1 MSKDKFLNPDFKPDA
16 NTFKEIEALH
26 KEGESLSGVQLQ
38 FSDMKNANLINADLS
53 NSDLT
58 RADFSGASMYGVN
71 LEGANLFKT
80 ILEGANLKAA
90 NMKNCNM
97 LGADFSNTK
106 LNNVDWGKDNKVIN
120 EMDAENALASGD
132 VDTAKEKYK
141 ESEDIYRALKMA
153 LQKQSLGEDTGKMF
167 LREMIVKR
175 KQLPLFSP
183 LRLAHKFAH
192 LAFGYGEKIGN
203 IFYSIL
209 GVLVTCAL
217 LYGINGVDYQ
227 DRNLSFFADDIQEY
241 GYLRTFGNL
250 FYFSVVVFTTVGFGE
265 ITPTGI
271 LNKTVMIF
279 EGLSGGIIVSIF
291 IIAIY
296 RQLMDR

>member
-1 MSKDKFLNPDFKPDA
+1 MDKDKFFNPDYKPDEHTR
-16 NTFKEIEALH
+16 NEIETLH
-26 KEGESLSGVQLQ
+26 KEDISLSGVQLQ
-38 FSDMKNANLINADLS
+38 FADMKNANLTNANLS

-71 LEGANLFKT
+71 LAGANLFKT
-80 ILEGANLKAA
+80 NFEGANLKAA

-106 LNNVDWGKDNKVIN
+106 LNNVDWDEDYKVIN
-120 EMDAENALASGD
+120 EREAEEALSSGD
-132 VDTAKEKYK
+132 VDTAKEKYR
-141 ESEDIYRALKMA
+141 ESEDIYRALKIT
-153 LQKQSLGEDTGKMF
+153 LQKQSLGEDTGEMF

-192 LAFGYGEKIGN
+192 FVFGYGEKIGN
-203 IFYSIL
+203 ILYSIL
-209 GVLVTCAL
+209 AILVTCAL

-227 DRNLSFFADDIQEY
+227 DRNLSFFAEDIQEY

-250 FYFSVVVFTTVGFGE
+250 FYFSVIVFTTVGFGD
-265 ITPTGI
+265 IAPLGL
-271 LNKTVMIF
+271 LNKTIVII
-279 EGLSGGIIVSIF
+279 EGLTGGIIITIF

-296 RQLMDR
+296 RQLLDR

>member
-1 MSKDKFLNPDFKPDA
+1 MDKDKFLNPNYKPDE
-16 NTFKEIEALH
+16 NTRNEIETLH
-26 KEGESLSGVQLQ
+26 KEDISLSGVQLQ
-38 FSDMKNANLINADLS
+38 FADMKNANLTNADLS

-58 RADFSGASMYGVN
+58 RADFSEASMYGVN

-80 ILEGANLKAA
+80 NLEGTNLKAA

-106 LNNVDWGKDNKVIN
+106 LNNVGWDEDFKVIN
-120 EMDAENALASGD
+120 EMEAEDALSSGD
-132 VDTAKEKYK
+132 VDTAKEKYR
-141 ESEDIYRALKMA
+141 ESEDIYRALKISFKA
-153 LQKQSLGEDTGKMF
+153 QSLGEDTGKMF

-175 KQLPLFSP
+175 KQLSLFSP

-209 GVLVTCAL
+209 AILVTCTL

-227 DRNLSFFADDIQEY
+227 NRNLSFFAEDIQEY

-250 FYFSVVVFTTVGFGE
+250 FYFSVIVFTTVGFGD
-265 ITPTGI
+265 IAPLGL
-271 LNKTVMIF
+271 LNKTIVII
-279 EGLSGGIIVSIF
+279 EGLTGGIIITIF

-296 RQLMDR
+296 RQLLDR